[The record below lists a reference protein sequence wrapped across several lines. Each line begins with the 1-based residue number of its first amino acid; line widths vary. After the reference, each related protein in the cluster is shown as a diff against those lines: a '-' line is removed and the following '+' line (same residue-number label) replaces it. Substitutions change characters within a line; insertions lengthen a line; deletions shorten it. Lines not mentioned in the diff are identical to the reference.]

1 MTGVAVDEAPTEVV
15 ALAEALPMTEVCMPP
30 TSTVRES
37 EVVVV

>member
-1 MTGVAVDEAPTEVV
+1 MTGVAVDEAPAELV
-15 ALAEALPMTEVCMPP
+15 ALAEALPMIEVCMPP